1 MLIVMYFM
9 IKERIKRFYCSL
21 FLIIELCGYG
31 LLKYNGYRFT
41 HFYSSEIASKCAHF
55 EHIFN
60 IVYPITYGIMTLV
73 FVAIC
78 FFYDKQL
85 TKNDNVYLL
94 IFFIVMH
101 VLQYILMLNCSYH
114 LVRPVAIASLYNI
127 FVILIVLFIKK
138 KKLR

>member
-1 MLIVMYFM
+1 M
-9 IKERIKRFYCSL
+9 KRAKRLYCSL
-21 FLIIELCGYG
+21 FLIIDLFGYG

-41 HFYSSEIASKCAHF
+41 YFYSSEIASKCAHF
-55 EHIFN
+55 ENVFN

-73 FVAIC
+73 FVAIY

-85 TKNDNVYLL
+85 TKNDDVYFL

-101 VLQYILMLNCSYH
+101 VLQYILMLNCNYH

-127 FVILIVLFIKK
+127 FVIMVVLFIKK
-138 KKLR
+138 RELK